1 MKDEIAELDGA
12 NIDTSKWKVDH
23 DSLDFT
29 SYTIT
34 MIEEMFASGAVEI
47 SPNAAAD
54 VLSIGLGAGYI
65 NSYLHKSYSRMN
77 ITVVEID
84 RNMLDIALKWFGLE
98 LDNRHRVIIED
109 GVEYVKRTARAGVK
123 FDVIH
128 IDACTMEENVDTNC
142 PIDIFYTEEM
152 VRNFAAMLKPRGVV
166 IMNVLTLSG
175 DDMAAA
181 KKVRLLLNAFFQEQE
196 RVKKAFEKAFK
207 KCLGKYAPFSPPN
220 IVMTCAQFQRP
231 PGLKERY
238 QQFRNYST
246 GGQS

>member
-181 KKVRLLLNAFFQEQE
+181 KKV
-196 RVKKAFEKAFK
+196 KKAFEKAFK